1 MAPPPHPG
9 ETASGPVAAAHP
21 SRYAHRAETPARPRG
36 ARGLPLAV
44 LRRLRPWFL
53 AGAILIFLIL
63 FAGLIHDFGQA
74 DVNVGWF
81 TANPALPIGLLVLGY
96 LLMLGHRLGSRGEE
110 EG

>member
-1 MAPPPHPG
+1 M
-9 ETASGPVAAAHP
+9 
-21 SRYAHRAETPARPRG
+21 
-36 ARGLPLAV
+36 AV

-63 FAGLIHDFGQA
+63 FAGLIHDFGQE

-81 TANPALPIGLLVLGY
+81 TSNPALPIGLLVLGY

-110 EG
+110 ES